1 MTRDRAE
8 AILYESEAAL
18 RLVDQQLDDLG
29 IAADPR
35 ETVPALARPFPDL
48 SLAVEEAGAQVAR
61 CLARLR
67 SAQAALAPRAV
78 DREPGAAPAG
88 ARAVSLGGDPTS
100 ALLDACERAVG
111 LLDRLDTAATTPAGD
126 VAEGAALRGAL
137 RDELFG
143 MMRALQFQE
152 LASAQLARCAALLRE
167 VEGRLED
174 VEAVFG
180 AADRRSESDVQ
191 SAPP

>member
-8 AILYESEAAL
+8 CILYESEAAL

-35 ETVPALARPFPDL
+35 ETVPALSRPLPDL

-67 SAQAALAPRAV
+67 STQAALGQGAAG
-78 DREPGAAPAG
+78 REPGGHPLPTG
-88 ARAVSLGGDPTS
+88 ASADPTS
-100 ALLDACERAVG
+100 GLLDACERAVG
-111 LLDRLDTAATTPAGD
+111 LLDRLDATAAAPTASAADP
-126 VAEGAALRGAL
+126 EGATLRAAL

-143 MMRALQFQE
+143 MIGALQFQE
-152 LASAQLARCAALLRE
+152 LASAQLAQCIGTLRD
-167 VEGRLED
+167 VEERLVE

-180 AADRRSESDVQ
+180 GA
-191 SAPP
+191 